1 MMQSSNS
8 LCKSDLFR
16 SGILHVILL
25 IIVVSGGYVQNR
37 KVFLDVQ
44 LVSSASNTS
53 SNNITPIKAGL
64 IDQKEVQQAVKRQER
79 LFSEKIVREKQLV
92 QQEQKIAKLAA
103 QSEQE
108 AKKNK
113 AAQDALKKE
122 RDLFKKEQEN
132 LQKTANKLKQQQQE
146 LLSQQA
152 KLDQLRQQ
160 ALKLRQQNDNIDHK
174 KKKINNNLD
183 NNTGDSLEIMQNTIQ
198 GYYNKMY
205 TKIINNRKVTTLFPE
220 NLECVVTVKLLSNG
234 QLATVKLDRSSG
246 NAAYDAFSE
255 QAIYKSAP
263 FDIPQDPQLNR
274 EFVNNEH
281 VFTFIA
287 EH

>member
-1 MMQSSNS
+1 MMQSSGS
-8 LCKSDLFR
+8 LCRSDLFR
-16 SGILHVILL
+16 SGILHVMLL
-25 IIVVSGGYVQNR
+25 IIVVSSGYVQNR

-44 LVSSASNTS
+44 LVGNASN

-160 ALKLRQQNDNIDHK
+160 QALKSRQQNENIDHK

-183 NNTGDSLEIMQNTIQ
+183 NNTGDALEIMQNTIQ

-234 QLATVKLDRSSG
+234 QLAIVKLDRSSG

>member
-1 MMQSSNS
+1 MQSSKS
-8 LCKSDLFR
+8 LCRSDLLK

-44 LVSSASNTS
+44 LVSNTSNT
-53 SNNITPIKAGL
+53 NNITPIQAGL
-64 IDQKEVQQAVKRQER
+64 IDQMEVQQAVKRQER
-79 LFSEKIVREKQLV
+79 LFSEKIAREKQLV
-92 QQEQKIAKLAA
+92 QQEQKIAKLAV

-152 KLDQLRQQ
+152 KLEQLRQQ
-160 ALKLRQQNDNIDHK
+160 ALKSRQQNDNIDHK
-174 KKKINNNLD
+174 KKKINNNLY

-220 NLECVVTVKLLSNG
+220 NLECIVTVKLLANG
-234 QLATVKLDRSSG
+234 QLAMIKLDKSSG

-263 FDIPQDPQLNR
+263 FDIPQDPQLNK